1 MARKKWSCRRWKVK
15 KVGYNLENKSNDN
28 LEKSTISQHAM
39 SKAHSHADGDLKYMR
54 SLSAAVIE
62 RSPKKLIFT
71 VQIILA
77 FVVVAILWM
86 NWAEIDVVV
95 RGSGKVIPARQVQV
109 VQSLEGG
116 VVAEILVSEGD
127 LVNANQPLIKLS
139 EIAFS
144 SSFQENRLLYYELRV
159 RSIRLTAEAHG
170 RQFVQD
176 AELEK
181 LAPEALRSEEGLYK
195 SNKQQLDETIS
206 ILSEQVQQQERVL
219 EEAESKARQ
228 LTRTLKLLKKEVRI
242 KKPLVKDGI
251 ISEIEYLQLQQR
263 ESEVEGELEIADIA
277 IPRTQSSIEEAR
289 GKLEQGRLDF
299 ANQAKRELNEVLA
312 EISRIAQTQTALQD
326 RVSRTTLRSPVKGV
340 VKQLHANS
348 IGGVIAPG
356 GQVLEIVPVGES
368 LLVETRIK
376 PADIASI
383 SIGQL
388 TRLKFSAYDFAIHGS
403 LSGKVVFVSADTVTE
418 DNGDS
423 FYIVRVEPDK
433 SFLGH
438 EERPM
443 SIKVGM
449 TSEADIITDKKSIL
463 EYLLKPINRGLE
475 RALTES

>member
-1 MARKKWSCRRWKVK
+1 M
-15 KVGYNLENKSNDN
+15 NNKRNNKPNNKLSNKAD
-28 LEKSTISQHAM
+28 KSKQK
-39 SKAHSHADGDLKYMR
+39 KAHAEGDLKYMR

-62 RSPKKLIFT
+62 RSPKKLIMT
-71 VQIILA
+71 VQIICV

-86 NWAEIDVVV
+86 NWAEIDVLV
-95 RGSGKVIPARQVQV
+95 RGSGKVIPARQVQL

-116 VVAEILVSEGD
+116 VVAEILVKEGD
-127 LVNANQPLIKLS
+127 LVSANQPLIKLS

-144 SSFQENRLLYYELRV
+144 SSFQENRLLYYELRA
-159 RSIRLTAEAHG
+159 RSLRLTAEAHG
-170 RQFVQD
+170 SEFVNE

-181 LAPEALRSEEGLYK
+181 LAPEALHSEEGLYK
-195 SNKQQLDETIS
+195 SNKQQLDETLS
-206 ILSEQVQQQERVL
+206 ILSEQVQQQDRVL
-219 EEAESKARQ
+219 EEAQSKARQ
-228 LTRTLKLLKKEVRI
+228 LTRTLKLLKKEVKI

-277 IPRTQSSIEEAR
+277 VPRIQSSIEEAK
-289 GKLEQGRLDF
+289 GKLAQGRLDF
-299 ANQAKRELNEVLA
+299 SNQAKRELNEVLA
-312 EISRIAQTQTALQD
+312 EISRISQTQTALQD

-340 VKQLHANS
+340 VKRLHANS
-348 IGGVIAPG
+348 IGGVISPG
-356 GQVLEIVPVGES
+356 GQVLEIVPLGES
-368 LLVETRIK
+368 LLVEVKIK

-403 LSGKVVFVSADTVTE
+403 LSGKVIFVSADTVTE
-418 DNGDS
+418 DDGAS

-433 SFLGH
+433 SYLGRS
-438 EERPM
+438 ERQM
-443 SIKVGM
+443 FIKVGM
-449 TSEADIITDKKSIL
+449 TSDADIIIDKKTIL